1 MLFTAAGVS
10 VTMVLLLVGLAV
22 GRAVVIKEFVA
33 ADLPRGVAVRVFE
46 QVLGRMYATAITVI
60 VIALVVAVGTWLFR
74 RFEVA
79 RRLRERFRPAT
90 SD

>member
-1 MLFTAAGVS
+1 
-10 VTMVLLLVGLAV
+10 
-22 GRAVVIKEFVA
+22 
-33 ADLPRGVAVRVFE
+33 
-46 QVLGRMYATAITVI
+46 VLGRMYATAITVI
-60 VIALVVAVGTWLFR
+60 VIALLLAIGTWLFR

>member
-1 MLFTAAGVS
+1 MGQFIDLTAPDGQKIPAYVAQPAG
-10 VTMVLLLVGLAV
+10 
-22 GRAVVIKEFVA
+22 R
-33 ADLPRGVAVRVFE
+33 PRGVAVRVFE